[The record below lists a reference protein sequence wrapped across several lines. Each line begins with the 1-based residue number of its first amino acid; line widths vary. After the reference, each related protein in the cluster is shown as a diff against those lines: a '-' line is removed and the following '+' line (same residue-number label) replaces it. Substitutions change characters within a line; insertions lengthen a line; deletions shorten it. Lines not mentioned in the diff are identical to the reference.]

1 MYREDNMEKI
11 KEIGTG
17 LMIFGLLFLLIT
29 IVFCIGNYLLK
40 WIIDKLQ
47 KLEVDENII
56 GYLSIFI
63 TLALITSGMGTI
75 CLLISHW
82 G

>member
-1 MYREDNMEKI
+1 MEKI

-17 LMIFGLLFLLIT
+17 LMIFALLFLLIT
-29 IVFCIGNYLLK
+29 VIFCIGNYLLK
-40 WIIDKLQ
+40 WVIDKLQ
-47 KLEVDENII
+47 KLEVDKDII

-63 TLALITSGMGTI
+63 TLALITSGMGAI

>member
-1 MYREDNMEKI
+1 MEKI
-11 KEIGTG
+11 KEIGMG

-29 IVFCIGNYLLK
+29 VIFCIGNYLLK
-40 WIIDKLQ
+40 WVIDKLQ
-47 KLEVDENII
+47 EWKVDKDII

-63 TLALITSGMGTI
+63 TLALMTSGMGAI
-75 CLLISHW
+75 CFLISHW

>member
-1 MYREDNMEKI
+1 MEKI

-29 IVFCIGNYLLK
+29 VIFCIGNYLLK
-40 WIIDKLQ
+40 WVTDKLQ

-56 GYLSIFI
+56 GYLSVFI
-63 TLALITSGMGTI
+63 TLALMTFGMGTI

>member
-1 MYREDNMEKI
+1 MEKI

-17 LMIFGLLFLLIT
+17 LMIFALLFLLIT
-29 IVFCIGNYLLK
+29 VIFCIGNYLLK
-40 WIIDKLQ
+40 WVIDKLQ

-63 TLALITSGMGTI
+63 TLALITSGMGAI